1 MKNSH
6 KPIKETDNQKMFS
19 EKHNGG
25 KLAITLLIV
34 GAVDC
39 SSFLVSLKYL
49 GLTLAN

>member
-1 MKNSH
+1 MKNPH

-25 KLAITLLIV
+25 KLTIILLIV

-39 SSFLVSLKYL
+39 SSFLVSLNYL
-49 GLTLAN
+49 GLTLAK